1 MVRMRM
7 PWSKEPAVHLDV
19 KEVKASKAVYQ
30 GKGIM
35 PRVRIE
41 MLTEDNQ
48 RIDFELDIENA
59 ASLIE
64 QTTHAYY
71 AIVPELRTRRHMF

>member
-1 MVRMRM
+1 MRM
-7 PWSKEPAVHLDV
+7 PWSKEPAVHLDI

-41 MLTEDNQ
+41 MTTEDNQ

-59 ASLIE
+59 AILIE

-71 AIVPELRTRRHMF
+71 AIVPELKTRRHTF